1 MLEGIRI
8 LDLTRYFPGPFASLR
23 LQERGAEVI
32 KGEEGVIFRS
42 MSRGKPCVCVNL
54 KDPAE
59 REKFYA
65 LVSTAD
71 ALIESFRPGVT
82 AKLGIDYPTLS
93 KLNPRLVYVS
103 VTGYGQTGTYRALA
117 GHDLNY
123 LAMSGVMDQLLDDGG
138 KPIKPQIA
146 LADLVTGVTVSEAV
160 AMGLVKSSRSGQG
173 AYIDLSMTDA
183 MLSFMGLHISNAA
196 ATGEIHGINDHGI
209 GYGIFETSDGRYV
222 ALCALEEKF
231 FANFC
236 RSACCEELIEHQH
249 TPASAN
255 NPYYG
260 KMISIIKSRS
270 FEQWKEFSGRVDC
283 CMSPVLHTDE
293 LKDSTYVRE
302 RGFIEHKWGLDYA
315 AAVLPEKNGFLNY
328 DKPFHRL
335 GEDNEKYLGK

>member
-32 KGEEGVIFRS
+32 KVEDPNGDPARVMDRLDGEEGVIFRS

-183 MLSFMGLHISNAA
+183 MLSFMGLH
-196 ATGEIHGINDHGI
+196 T
-209 GYGIFETSDGRYV
+209 
-222 ALCALEEKF
+222 
-231 FANFC
+231 
-236 RSACCEELIEHQH
+236 
-249 TPASAN
+249 
-255 NPYYG
+255 
-260 KMISIIKSRS
+260 
-270 FEQWKEFSGRVDC
+270 
-283 CMSPVLHTDE
+283 
-293 LKDSTYVRE
+293 
-302 RGFIEHKWGLDYA
+302 
-315 AAVLPEKNGFLNY
+315 
-328 DKPFHRL
+328 
-335 GEDNEKYLGK
+335 

>member
-32 KGEEGVIFRS
+32 KVEDPNGDPARVMDRLDGEEGVIFRS

-183 MLSFMGLHISNAA
+183 MLSFMGLHISNAS

-209 GYGIFETSDGRYV
+209 GYGMNNRFAEKRRRYLREHRDGIYTGMLLTGKLDEHLKEIGDTAQEMFNRLV
-222 ALCALEEKF
+222 AQMKDAEGVTEQLKAENQMEWVGRMNSIRSRAEEVVL
-231 FANFC
+231 
-236 RSACCEELIEHQH
+236 SELV
-249 TPASAN
+249 
-255 NPYYG
+255 Y
-260 KMISIIKSRS
+260 
-270 FEQWKEFSGRVDC
+270 C
-283 CMSPVLHTDE
+283 
-293 LKDSTYVRE
+293 
-302 RGFIEHKWGLDYA
+302 
-315 AAVLPEKNGFLNY
+315 
-328 DKPFHRL
+328 
-335 GEDNEKYLGK
+335 

>member
-32 KGEEGVIFRS
+32 KVEDPNGDPARVMDRLDGEEGVIFRS

-123 LAMSGVMDQLLDDGG
+123 LAMSGVMDQLLDD
-138 KPIKPQIA
+138 
-146 LADLVTGVTVSEAV
+146 E
-160 AMGLVKSSRSGQG
+160 R
-173 AYIDLSMTDA
+173 
-183 MLSFMGLHISNAA
+183 
-196 ATGEIHGINDHGI
+196 
-209 GYGIFETSDGRYV
+209 IFHVLQLEMR
-222 ALCALEEKF
+222 CALVRGMDDDRADAED
-231 FANFC
+231 A
-236 RSACCEELIEHQH
+236 L
-249 TPASAN
+249 
-255 NPYYG
+255 
-260 KMISIIKSRS
+260 
-270 FEQWKEFSGRVDC
+270 EQPHAHGNIRHAVQQRLFYFHADKPC
-283 CMSPVLHTDE
+283 LDE
-293 LKDSTYVRE
+293 QTVFGQVILRHADGHSQNA
-302 RGFIEHKWGLDYA
+302 L
-315 AAVLPEKNGFLNY
+315 AVLPDGVDAGFHAQASRFFFIEYTAFCRCGQVRGLRGSEKG
-328 DKPFHRL
+328 KTA
-335 GEDNEKYLGK
+335 EKFRNAEQNPALFANAA